1 MKVTGVDHISINT
14 KDLEASVA
22 FYRDVLGF
30 RRLKT
35 VPMDDDLSLT
45 YMEVPG
51 GARME
56 LFSYKSGIPA
66 ATHGEKD
73 PGLRHLAFWVD
84 SVEGVEK
91 KLRDR
96 GVTVVLPPTDLP
108 SLGAR
113 ALLFLDPDGVTLELS
128 QKLKK

>member
-1 MKVTGVDHISINT
+1 MKVTGVDHISINV
-14 KDLEASVA
+14 KDLETSVA
-22 FYRDVLGF
+22 FYKEVLGF
-30 RRLKT
+30 RRLQT

-45 YMEVPG
+45 FLEVPG

-56 LFSYKSGIPA
+56 LFSYKNGIPA

-91 KLRDR
+91 RLREK
-96 GVTVVLPPTDLP
+96 GITMVLSTTDLP

-113 ALLFLDPDGVTLELS
+113 VLLFLDPDGVTLELCE
-128 QKLKK
+128 KLKA